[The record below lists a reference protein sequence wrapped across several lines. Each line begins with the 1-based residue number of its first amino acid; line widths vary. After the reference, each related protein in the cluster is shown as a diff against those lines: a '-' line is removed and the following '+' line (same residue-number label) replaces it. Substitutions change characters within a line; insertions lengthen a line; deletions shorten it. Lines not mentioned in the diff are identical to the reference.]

1 MCLVSIAWKQ
11 SERYPLVI
19 AANRDEY
26 HARPTLPVREWDDAP
41 GVFGGRDLR
50 AGGGWLALSRDG
62 RLAAVT
68 NVREGQRVSTGT
80 SRGLLV
86 SEFLRR
92 GAGAG
97 AVAEA
102 ERRHAE
108 AGQFG
113 PYNLLLWDGR
123 DLVHA
128 TNRPAASWQLLPPG
142 LHGVSNGALNS
153 PWPKLQRVAAA
164 LRHWLQQPASDS
176 DPDVSSL
183 LGALADVSVAPD
195 AELPDTGV
203 GLETERRL
211 APPFI
216 RGAEYGTRA
225 SSVVLVGRDG
235 RTLFVERNYD
245 PGGVRTGEERIVLSM
260 AAAME

>member
-1 MCLVSIAWKQ
+1 MCLVSIAWKL
-11 SERYPLVI
+11 SEHYPLVI

-26 HARPTLPVREWDDAP
+26 HARPTLPAHEWDDAP

-50 AGGGWLALSRDG
+50 AGGGWLALSRAG

-68 NVREGQRVSTGT
+68 NVREGQHAATGK

-92 GAGAG
+92 SAGAG
-97 AVAEA
+97 AVSEA
-102 ERRHAE
+102 ARRHDE
-108 AGQFG
+108 ASQFG

-128 TNRPAASWQLLPPG
+128 TNRPAAGWQVLPPG

-153 PWPKLQRVAAA
+153 PWPKLRRVAAG
-164 LRHWLQQPASDS
+164 LRHWLQQPHGNSEA
-176 DPDVSSL
+176 DVSSL
-183 LGALADVSVAPD
+183 LGALADNSVAPD
-195 AELPDTGV
+195 VELPDTGV
-203 GLETERRL
+203 GLEAERRL

-216 RGAEYGTRA
+216 RGAAYGTRA

-235 RTLFVERNYD
+235 RTTLIERNYD
-245 PGGVRTGEERIVLSM
+245 AGGEPAGERRIVLSM
-260 AAAME
+260 CNAFG